1 MGLSML
7 PTAVRALVATVVL
20 SLGFAATAGAQAPAS
35 GGGKLVVGIPL
46 ITESLD
52 ARTFS
57 ALAYVTLNLFHDRL
71 LSVDDQGK
79 YRPALAE
86 SWRLVDAHTWQFKLR
101 KGLKFTNGDDF
112 TAQDVK
118 FSLEFIL
125 DPANKHPNRSRFTD
139 IREIQVVD
147 RHTVNLVTKD
157 PSGALLS
164 NVFRLYVLPSAY
176 YKAKGA
182 EEFAKAPVGIGPFKV
197 TGYVPG
203 DRLTLVANK
212 AYWAGAP
219 KVGEITVRAIPE
231 HATRMAA
238 VETGEVDI
246 AWFVP
251 PEHVERLKG
260 KGYAISIVG
269 TNQVRALVLGT
280 QANRTKPL
288 EDKRVRHALNYAVDK
303 EVLNKFLLG
312 GFWRV
317 ADGQVIGPAAFGYNP
332 SMKAYPYDP
341 ARAKRLLTEAGY
353 AGGFTVGFE
362 FPVGRYLKDKE
373 YAEAVAGQ
381 LAEVGVRLQ
390 LKPLESGVW
399 FQKYIAGTI
408 GPMFMVDL
416 GPSIDLDFATARFPS
431 WSQSKF
437 WAHESFDALFRK
449 QRATVDQN
457 ERLKVL
463 WEMAALF
470 REEAP
475 LIFGLEVAAIHAL
488 SPRVAGAVF
497 TADGTVDLTKASVK

>member
-7 PTAVRALVATVVL
+7 PTAVRALVVTVVL

-86 SWRLVDAHTWQFKLR
+86 SRRLVDAPTWQFKLR
-101 KGLKFTNGDDF
+101 KGLKFTNGDAF
-112 TAQDVK
+112 AAQDVK
-118 FSLEFIL
+118 FSLEFVL
-125 DPANKHPNRSRFTD
+125 DPANKPPNRSRFTD

-219 KVGEITVRAIPE
+219 KVDEITVRAI
-231 HATRMAA
+231 
-238 VETGEVDI
+238 
-246 AWFVP
+246 

-280 QANRTKPL
+280 QASRTKPL

-457 ERLKVL
+457 ERLKAL

-497 TADGTVDLTKASVK
+497 TADG